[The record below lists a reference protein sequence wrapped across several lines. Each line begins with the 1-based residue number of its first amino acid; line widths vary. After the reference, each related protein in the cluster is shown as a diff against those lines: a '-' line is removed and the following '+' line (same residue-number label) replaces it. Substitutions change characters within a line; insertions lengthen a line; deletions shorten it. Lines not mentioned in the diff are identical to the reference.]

1 MPKIT
6 IASLERRIMV
16 LESEKQTLGGQL
28 SINGKYSKATQELI
42 AAKLEIEHLTR
53 VRDILENAE
62 TLRSQRAWTNTT
74 VSILIGVAVGMLV
87 MWGIGYVQ

>member
-1 MPKIT
+1 MEQI
-6 IASLERRIMV
+6 E
-16 LESEKQTLGGQL
+16 QL
-28 SINGKYSKATQELI
+28 KKNNKDLKKALDRVNGKYSKATQDLT

-62 TLRSQRAWTNTT
+62 TLRSQWAWTNTT
-74 VSILIGVAVGMLV
+74 ISILSGVAVGMLV

>member
-1 MPKIT
+1 MVIMEQIEQLKKNNKDLKK
-6 IASLERRIMV
+6 SLD
-16 LESEKQTLGGQL
+16 K
-28 SINGKYSKATQELI
+28 INGKYSKASQELI

-62 TLRSQRAWTNTT
+62 TLRSKRAWTNTT

-87 MWGIGYVQ
+87 MWGVGYVQ

>member
-1 MPKIT
+1 MEQI
-6 IASLERRIMV
+6 E
-16 LESEKQTLGGQL
+16 QL
-28 SINGKYSKATQELI
+28 KKNNKDLKKALDKINGKYSKATQELT
-42 AAKLEIEHLTR
+42 AARLEIAHLTR

-62 TLRSQRAWTNTT
+62 TLRSQTNTT

>member
-1 MPKIT
+1 MEQI
-6 IASLERRIMV
+6 E
-16 LESEKQTLGGQL
+16 QL
-28 SINGKYSKATQELI
+28 KKNNKDLKKALDKINGKYSKATQELT

-87 MWGIGYVQ
+87 MWGVGYVGL

>member
-1 MPKIT
+1 MTMEQI
-6 IASLERRIMV
+6 E
-16 LESEKQTLGGQL
+16 QL
-28 SINGKYSKATQELI
+28 KKNNKDLKKALDKINGKYSKATQELT

-62 TLRSQRAWTNTT
+62 TLHSQWTNTT
-74 VSILIGVAVGMLV
+74 VPILIGVAVGMLV

>member
-1 MPKIT
+1 MIMEQIEQLKKNNKDLKK
-6 IASLERRIMV
+6 SLD
-16 LESEKQTLGGQL
+16 K
-28 SINGKYSKATQELI
+28 INGKYSKASQELI

-62 TLRSQRAWTNTT
+62 TLRSKRAWTNTT

-87 MWGIGYVQ
+87 MWGVGYVQ

>member
-1 MPKIT
+1 MEQID
-6 IASLERRIMV
+6 
-16 LESEKQTLGGQL
+16 QL
-28 SINGKYSKATQELI
+28 KKNNKDLKRALDKINGKYSKATQELT

-53 VRDILENAE
+53 VRDIMENAE

-87 MWGIGYVQ
+87 MCGVWYVEL